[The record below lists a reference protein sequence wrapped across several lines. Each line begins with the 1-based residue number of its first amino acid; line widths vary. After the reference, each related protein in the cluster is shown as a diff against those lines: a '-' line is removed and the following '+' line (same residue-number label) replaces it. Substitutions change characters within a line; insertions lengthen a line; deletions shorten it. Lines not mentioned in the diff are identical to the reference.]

1 MTGAEHDSG
10 KRRLLIQG
18 LCILAATLIPFLAVA
33 GFWFVLDFTD
43 TSQGVERERDIGI
56 HHTITDREMVL
67 KALKV
72 GASQGAI
79 YAVIGFVAGA
89 IGVIG
94 YNRSKKSP

>member
-1 MTGAEHDSG
+1 MAGTGHDSG
-10 KRRLLIQG
+10 KRRLLIQA
-18 LCILAATLIPFLAVA
+18 LCILAATVLPFLAVA

-56 HHTITDREMVL
+56 HHTITDGEMVL
-67 KALKV
+67 KALNV
-72 GASQGAI
+72 GARQGAI
-79 YAVIGFVAGA
+79 YAAIGFVAGT